1 MVGFCA
7 RLIPPGSRGVSG
19 GLRRLGS
26 QGSAGQQ
33 AGAPKKV
40 PGRGIFGGCSGENQ
54 KGRRGKGS
62 QCVAVGQLGPGVE
75 CIGTLQCS
83 PYVAAVPC
91 RSTLTGLQS
100 PLLRLASPPPVAS
113 AATYRHSIHPSA
125 KTTRQGSHSP
135 SPPPSPTL
143 VRPPPPH
150 HRHHRATPRHQQL
163 VGPVTRSPAG
173 RPRRQHHLVIT
184 PPRHLRHNTAPA
196 SWSAP
201 SQDPQLV
208 GLVASAIASS
218 LLRHL
223 RHSTSPASWSAT
235 SQDPQLVG
243 RVASTTTSPSTR
255 LAAGSWSAS
264 SPASPRRQHSTG
276 IYVAGSWSASSDP
289 PHGSLQLRSGGG
301 GAPLGGAHQGRGR
314 APPRRLRG
322 FHLGGLGEGAPSP
335 PGD

>member
-163 VGPVTRSPAG
+163 VGTVTRSPAG
-173 RPRRQHHLVIT
+173 RPRHST
-184 PPRHLRHNTAPA
+184 T
-196 SWSAP
+196 
-201 SQDPQLV
+201 
-208 GLVASAIASS
+208 ASS

-276 IYVAGSWSASSDP
+276 IYVAGSWSASSGP

-314 APPRRLRG
+314 APSRRLRG